1 MDEMDAQGSTWIASD
16 PDPGVFAAFFDA
28 LVPGPAAAPPCAVPR
43 HPVSRCRPLARATP
57 LTPPHPRL
65 ARPAAT
71 TPRPSGCSRRAQLA
85 AIGGERGH
93 SAGALQLFPQL
104 GHYEAE
110 YSGAAGRRRGR
121 TASSLFR
128 RQATL
133 GQQYAALLPLLL
145 AAGDPLK
152 QGLDRHAPRQS
163 AAIRGDLWEDCQPL
177 LRAAATVAAVRV
189 ELIKLYGRLAQLA
202 TTDAPAAV

>member
-28 LVPGPAAAPPCAVPR
+28 LVPGPAAAPPCTVPR
-43 HPVSRCRPLARATP
+43 HPASRCRPLARATP
-57 LTPPHPRL
+57 LTRHAPAPPPGQ
-65 ARPAAT
+65 ARGHYTAAEQLLK
-71 TPRPSGCSRRAQLA
+71 AQLA

-93 SAGALQLFPQL
+93 SAGALQLFSQL

-110 YSGAAGRRRGR
+110 YNGAAGRRRGR

-133 GQQYAALLPLLL
+133 G
-145 AAGDPLK
+145 
-152 QGLDRHAPRQS
+152 
-163 AAIRGDLWEDCQPL
+163 
-177 LRAAATVAAVRV
+177 
-189 ELIKLYGRLAQLA
+189 
-202 TTDAPAAV
+202 